1 MRIYEHEFKLNL
13 YADDILLTLSNPP
26 ISLPAVLKLTDS
38 FGSLSRY
45 NINWSKSEAMPLNPH
60 TFQADLVGSPFVW
73 KTSGMKYLGVNIVFP
88 ITKIFSLN
96 GPRVVQVISD
106 DIKRWITICMGQS

>member
-1 MRIYEHEFKLNL
+1 
-13 YADDILLTLSNPP
+13 ILLTLSNPP

-88 ITKIFSLN
+88 ITKIFRGTNSLLTVLIEQSETQD
-96 GPRVVQVISD
+96 RV
-106 DIKRWITICMGQS
+106 